1 MDNQVAEVVTDDEE
15 ESLRDTIE
23 SAFREA
29 EESQDAEPTKTRD
42 ERGRFAPASEAQD
55 GKAEQPGD
63 AGASRSPAPA
73 SAQAAS
79 EPVASEPVVRAPE
92 GWTAEAKAEFGN
104 LPKVIQN
111 EVLRREA
118 DIHKGLTRDSEER
131 AFAKQ
136 MREVVT
142 PYMPIITAEGGN
154 PVAAVQNLLN
164 TAYLLRTASPAE
176 KGRMIQQ
183 LAQQYGAE
191 MPAPGEQPYV
201 DPTVQA
207 LQSRVA
213 QMDQWIQQS
222 QISQQQQQE
231 MAVQSQIQAFASDPA
246 NQHFEQVKA
255 HMASLLSN
263 GLAADLKDAYQQ
275 AIWANPD
282 VRSSLLSE
290 QSRTAEE
297 KRIADIKARTDK
309 ARSAAVSVRGS
320 PGTAVPT
327 AAIERSLR
335 EELAAQF
342 AAVSGRV

>member
-1 MDNQVAEVVTDDEE
+1 MSTQVAEVVTDDEE

-29 EESQDAEPTKTRD
+29 EESQDDEPAQKTRD
-42 ERGRFAPASEAQD
+42 DRGRFAASEAQD
-55 GKAEQPGD
+55 GKAGSPGD
-63 AGASRSPAPA
+63 ASASISPAPA
-73 SAQAAS
+73 SAQAVS
-79 EPVASEPVVRAPE
+79 EPVALEPVVRAPE

-164 TAYLLRTASPAE
+164 TAYLLRTASPSE

-191 MPAPGEQPYV
+191 MPAPGEQPYI
-201 DPTVQA
+201 DPQVQA
-207 LQSRVA
+207 LQSDVA
-213 QMDQWIQQS
+213 QMRNYIQQS
-222 QISQQQQQE
+222 QVSQQQQQE
-231 MAVQSQIQAFASDPA
+231 MALQSQIQAFASDPA
-246 NQHFEQVKA
+246 NQHYEQVKA
-255 HMASLLSN
+255 YMASLLSN
-263 GLAADLKDAYQQ
+263 NLVTDLKDAYQQ

-282 VRSSLLSE
+282 VRSSLLVE
-290 QSRTAEE
+290 QTRLAEE
-297 KRIADIKARTDK
+297 KRMADIRARTDK

-327 AAIERSLR
+327 AAVERSLR

>member
-1 MDNQVAEVVTDDEE
+1 LNTQAAEIVADDEE

-23 SAFREA
+23 SAFRDA
-29 EESQDAEPTKTRD
+29 EESQDEPAQKTRD
-42 ERGRFAPASEAQD
+42 ERGRFASASEAQD
-55 GKAEQPGD
+55 GKAELPGD
-63 AGASRSPAPA
+63 ASASSSPAPA

-79 EPVASEPVVRAPE
+79 EPVASEPPARAPE
-92 GWTAEAKAEFGN
+92 GWTAEAKAEFAN

-118 DIHKGLTRDSEER
+118 DIHRGLTRDSEER

-142 PYMPIITAEGGN
+142 PYMPIINAEGGN

-164 TAYLLRTASPAE
+164 TAYVLRTASPAE
-176 KGRMIQQ
+176 KGRLI
-183 LAQQYGAE
+183 AQIAQEYGAQ
-191 MPAPGEQPYV
+191 MPVPGEQPYI
-201 DPTVQA
+201 DPQVQA

-231 MAVQSQIQAFASDPA
+231 LALQSQIQAFASDPA

-282 VRSSLLSE
+282 VRSSLLKQQE
-290 QSRTAEE
+290 AEKEE
-297 KRIADIKARTDK
+297 KLKSAMRARTDK

-327 AAIERSLR
+327 AAVERSLR
-335 EELAAQF
+335 DELAAQF

>member
-1 MDNQVAEVVTDDEE
+1 LNNQVAEVVTDDEE

-29 EESQDAEPTKTRD
+29 EESQDEPAQKTRD
-42 ERGRFAPASEAQD
+42 ERGRFAASEAQD

-63 AGASRSPAPA
+63 ASASRSPAPA

-201 DPTVQA
+201 DPQVQA

-231 MAVQSQIQAFASDPA
+231 MALQSQIQAFASDPA

-282 VRSSLLSE
+282 VRSSLLAE
-290 QSRTAEE
+290 QTRTAEE
-297 KRIADIKARTDK
+297 KRMADMKARADK

-327 AAIERSLR
+327 AAVERSLR